1 MRSRVSGTRIAIS
14 FGISSLA
21 VYLLGP
27 VVKHA
32 GFTQLMLGLTLVSAV
47 GALMV
52 LFLPGES
59 EMKAHAMPVPKA

>member
-1 MRSRVSGTRIAIS
+1 
-14 FGISSLA
+14 
-21 VYLLGP
+21 
-27 VVKHA
+27 VKHA